1 MIPCQPPC
9 GRYCGGCH
17 KNCAK
22 WKLLQARNKRERQKK
37 KDYLHYY
44 NQVNST
50 VLRQFLSMQP
60 HAYYRCRVP
69 IFPHSLV
76 CQRSAL
82 PDGRGRFFW
91 FSRAYRYWLN
101 STLSWLGPRMVK

>member
-1 MIPCQPPC
+1 MIPCQSTC
-9 GRYCGGCH
+9 GRYCEGCH

-50 VLRQFLSMQP
+50 VLRQFLSMPP
-60 HAYYRCRVP
+60 HAYYR
-69 IFPHSLV
+69 
-76 CQRSAL
+76 
-82 PDGRGRFFW
+82 
-91 FSRAYRYWLN
+91 
-101 STLSWLGPRMVK
+101 